1 MIANAA
7 KKRSIKRICLL
18 CENVSRNS
26 YGRAYALA
34 MVLSRDYEVD
44 IVGPRFGKSVWAPM
58 VGLLE
63 SNGIRVTA
71 VPGGNFPY
79 CLGSAV
85 RLWRSI
91 DADVIYAL
99 KPFPASFGIGLLYS
113 RFRHVPVILDI
124 DDWELGGYK
133 DKDRIELMKG
143 ILLDMGNP
151 NNYVWMRVLYGHVRR
166 ADAITVS
173 STFLQRMYGGVI
185 LPHGRDTSAMD
196 PEKVSGD
203 QIRRDH
209 ALEGKVVLFLG
220 TPRPHKGIDDLVE
233 AVLRLERTDVSCAI
247 VGSKERDP
255 FMETLRAAG
264 RGKVRIFPEVPFD
277 RMPAWLAAA
286 DVVAIPQQA
295 TSFAQAQVPAK
306 LFDAMA
312 MARPIV
318 STRVSDIP
326 AILDGCGMIVA
337 PGDVRELA
345 GAIEALLN
353 DPDKARALGNAAR
366 KKCVGEY
373 SWDVMQSRLGAVVEG
388 LGQTN

>member
-1 MIANAA
+1 MNVSRA
-7 KKRSIKRICLL
+7 KRKSIKRICLL

-34 MVLSRDYEVD
+34 MVLSRNYDVD
-44 IVGPRFGKSVWAPM
+44 IVGPRFGKSIWAPM
-58 VGLLE
+58 AGLLE

-71 VPGGNFPY
+71 VPGGHLPFF
-79 CLGSAV
+79 LGSAA
-85 RLWRSI
+85 RLWRAI
-91 DADVIYAL
+91 DADIVYAL
-99 KPFPASFGIGLLYS
+99 KPYPTSFGLGLLYG
-113 RFRHVPVILDI
+113 RWRHVPVILDI

-133 DKDRIELMKG
+133 DRDRIELMKG
-143 ILLDMGNP
+143 ILRDMGNP
-151 NNYVWMRVLYGHVRR
+151 NNYLWMRALFGHVHR

-203 QIRRDH
+203 LIRRDY

-220 TPRPHKGIDDLVE
+220 TPRPHKGVDDLVK
-233 AVLRLERTDVSCAI
+233 AVSGLERNDVCCAI
-247 VGSKERDP
+247 VGSKEGDS
-255 FMETLRAAG
+255 FVETLRTAG
-264 RGKVRIFPEVPFD
+264 RGKIRIFPEVSFN

-286 DVVAIPQQA
+286 DVVAIPQRA

-312 MARPIV
+312 MGRPIV

-326 AILDGCGMIVA
+326 TILDGCGVIVA

-345 GAIEALLN
+345 GAIEALLK
-353 DPDKARALGNAAR
+353 DPDKARAIGNAAR
-366 KKCVGEY
+366 KKCIGEY

-388 LGQTN
+388 LVTTN